1 MIDGAQ
7 MAEGLGLLLNWH
19 MPLVILAGMTLG
31 LIIGVIPGMTA
42 ALGLAIVLPLT
53 FSMDALTALIL
64 MTSVYT
70 GSLTGGGVL
79 AILINTPG
87 TPGAVATTFDGY
99 PMAKAGQANEA
110 LGLQIAAS
118 AFGGAA
124 SYLVLLLF
132 IEPMTDFALEF
143 QSAEMLA
150 LVIFVLVAVG
160 VLRGRHLLRSL
171 FAGAVGLML
180 STIGTVLTT
189 GEPRGTLGFAELEDG
204 LPIVLCVIGLF
215 AVPELIQI
223 LPRKTISE
231 AEARIQHSL
240 AALWGGFKGA
250 FRRWPT
256 LLRGSGIGIAVGILP
271 AAGATL
277 ASILSYTLATR
288 LARAGDRFGKGEPKG
303 VVAAESAN
311 NASEGGAM
319 AILLAL
325 GIPGSA
331 STAVI
336 LGGFMLHGL
345 VPGTGLFRD
354 NGPLVYG
361 LIIGNIF
368 QMVLLIGAALA
379 VAYAVARIVT
389 VPTTILVPFLTILLS
404 VGAFSFRGQ
413 LFDVFVVFAFGII
426 GWFCRRYDF
435 TPLSLM
441 IGLFLGSQLDQEM
454 LRVSILYSYEPWTI
468 LERPIATTFFALTL
482 VLIVVRIVLWVRRA
496 TTQSGEGRA

>member
-1 MIDGAQ
+1 MLELSQISQ
-7 MAEGLGLLLNWH
+7 GLALLTNWY

-42 ALGLAIVLPLT
+42 ALGLAVVLPLA
-53 FSMDALTALIL
+53 FQMDALTALIL

-70 GSLTGGGVL
+70 GSLTGGGIL

-99 PMAKAGQANEA
+99 PMAKAGRANEA

-118 AFGGAA
+118 AFGGAL
-124 SYLVLLLF
+124 SYAFLLVF
-132 IEPMTDFALEF
+132 IQPMTDFALQF

-160 VLRGRHLLRSL
+160 ALKGKYLLRSL
-171 FAGAVGLML
+171 FAGAIGLLL
-180 STIGTVLTT
+180 STIGVVLTT
-189 GEPRGTLGFAELEDG
+189 GEPRGTMGFAELEDG
-204 LPIVLCVIGLF
+204 LPIILCVIGLF

-223 LPRKTISE
+223 LPRKAISE
-231 AEARIQHSL
+231 ADTKIRHS
-240 AALWGGFKGA
+240 AAELFGGFGGA
-250 FRRWPT
+250 FKRWPT
-256 LLRGSGIGIAVGILP
+256 LLRGSSIGIVIGILP

-277 ASILSYTLATR
+277 ASILSYTVASK
-288 LARAGDRFGKGEPKG
+288 LAREDEVFGEGEPKG
-303 VVAAESAN
+303 IVAAESAN

-336 LGGFMLHGL
+336 LGGFLLHGL
-345 VPGTGLFRD
+345 VPGAGLFRD

-368 QMVLLIGAALA
+368 QMFLLVGVALM
-379 VAYAVARIVT
+379 VAYSVARIVT
-389 VPTTILVPFLTILLS
+389 VPTPVLVPVLTILLT
-404 VGAFSFRGQ
+404 VGALSFRGQ
-413 LFDVFVVFAFGII
+413 IFDVFVVFAFGVI
-426 GWFCRRYDF
+426 GWFCRKYEF

-454 LRVSILYSYEPWTI
+454 VRVSILYSYEPLLI
-468 LERPIATTFFALTL
+468 LQRPIAATLFALTAAIL
-482 VLIVVRIVLWVRRA
+482 VGKIILTLRSQLKNR
-496 TTQSGEGRA
+496 GP

>member
-1 MIDGAQ
+1 MIDTDQ
-7 MAEGLGLLLNWH
+7 MAQGLELLLNWQ
-19 MPLVILAGMTLG
+19 MPMVILAGMTLG

-53 FSMDALTALIL
+53 FQMDALTALIL
-64 MTSVYT
+64 MTAVYT
-70 GSLTGGGVL
+70 GSLTGGGIL

-99 PMAKAGQANEA
+99 PMAKAGRANEA

-132 IEPMTDFALEF
+132 IEPMANFALQF

-150 LVIFVLVAVG
+150 LVLFVLVAVG
-160 VLRGRHLLRSL
+160 VLKGRYLLRSL
-171 FAGAVGLML
+171 FAGGIGLML

-189 GEPRGTLGFAELEDG
+189 GEPRGTMGFAELEDG
-204 LPIVLCVIGLF
+204 LPIILCVIGLF

-223 LPRKTISE
+223 LPRKSISE
-231 AEARIQHSL
+231 SDARVQHSA
-240 AALWGGFKGA
+240 AALWRGFQGA
-250 FRRWPT
+250 FRRWQT
-256 LLRGSGIGIAVGILP
+256 LLRGSVIGIGVGILP

-277 ASILSYTLATR
+277 ASILSYTLASK
-288 LARAGDRFGKGEPKG
+288 LADRSERFGEGEPKG
-303 VVAAESAN
+303 VIAAESAN

-319 AILLAL
+319 AILLSL

-354 NGPLVYG
+354 NGPLIYG

-368 QMVLLIGAALA
+368 QMFLLVGVALA
-379 VAYAVARIVT
+379 VAYFVARIVI
-389 VPTTILVPFLTILLS
+389 VPTTLLVPFLTILLA

-413 LFDVFVVFAFGII
+413 LFDVLVVFSFGVV
-426 GWFCRRYDF
+426 GWLCRRYDF

-441 IGLFLGSQLDQEM
+441 IGLFLGNQLDQEM

-468 LERPIATTFFALTL
+468 LHRPIAAALFALTIAL
-482 VLIVVRIVLWVRRA
+482 VLVRIVMWARRGFRPDA
-496 TTQSGEGRA
+496 QP

>member
-1 MIDGAQ
+1 MIDTDQ
-7 MAEGLGLLLNWH
+7 MAQGLALLLNWH

-53 FSMDALTALIL
+53 FQIDALTALIL

-70 GSLTGGGVL
+70 GSLTGGGIL

-99 PMAKAGQANEA
+99 PMAKAGRANEA

-132 IEPMTDFALEF
+132 IEPMANFALMF

-150 LVIFVLVAVG
+150 LVLFVLVAVG
-160 VLRGRHLLRSL
+160 VLKGRYLLRSL
-171 FAGAVGLML
+171 FAGGIGLML

-189 GEPRGTLGFAELEDG
+189 GEPRGTMGFSELEDG
-204 LPIVLCVIGLF
+204 LPIILCVIGLF

-223 LPRKTISE
+223 LPRKSISE
-231 AEARIQHSL
+231 TEARVQHSA
-240 AALWGGFKGA
+240 AALWRGFQGA
-250 FRRWPT
+250 FRRWQT
-256 LLRGSGIGIAVGILP
+256 LLRGSVIGIGVGILP

-277 ASILSYTLATR
+277 ASILSYTLASK
-288 LARAGDRFGKGEPKG
+288 LANGSERFGEGEPKG
-303 VVAAESAN
+303 VIAAESAN

-319 AILLAL
+319 AILLSL

-354 NGPLVYG
+354 NGPLIYG

-368 QMVLLIGAALA
+368 QMFLLVGIALA
-379 VAYAVARIVT
+379 VAYFVARIVI
-389 VPTTILVPFLTILLS
+389 VPTTILVPFLTILLA

-413 LFDVFVVFAFGII
+413 IFDVFVVFAFGIA
-426 GWFCRRYDF
+426 GWLCRRYDF

-441 IGLFLGSQLDQEM
+441 IGLFLGNQLDQEM

-468 LERPIATTFFALTL
+468 LHRPIAAALFALTIAL
-482 VLIVVRIVLWVRRA
+482 VLVRIVMWARRGSRTGA
-496 TTQSGEGRA
+496 QP